1 MDLLAQAAEQAEAGQ
16 TTGDQTNVRWF
27 NQGEGGSAFTAALLA
42 RHGQQGVNT
51 VSPEQGTAQQ
61 RGAGGAGGEG
71 AAGNTAQGEQIRAGT
86 AGEDNTAGG
95 NLFRI
100 GEGGPH
106 TPMAR
111 TAGAGQN
118 LRLNLQGANTGGG
131 VNNKL
136 KGVQAAL
143 EKVLAGLTPEK
154 LGEEYARQIK
164 LGEAGKNDYKDEII
178 HQRSFKAHAYVQDKT
193 TDIKVVFGLEKYYN
207 GDVAVELKG
216 KVLGRMGD
224 RTEMGEPMVVKLPE
238 QTAWSWKNNCVANN
252 DLIQWGTF
260 AEASEGNKWKLWQP
274 PTTNVANINLPR
286 MMGLPPDVA
295 LFLIIKKRTAMEGYM
310 YVVKLEAEG
319 KISAEQA
326 TPLKNWFLVA
336 GQCVPGT
343 ETSPLAIEMSPVLN
357 TDREFQ
363 RWAFEQANMM
373 FGPKDQQVQT
383 TPVQQGGMGGGAE
396 FQQAMQQM
404 TNVLKNMHQDQKSTI
419 KEKKEEKK
427 KEEVTILNEYDLAK
441 LMGWSGEINP
451 DYLQPIWQE
460 LLACKGEANRRNVI
474 QTAMKEFAKKKN
486 FKIDPSCFLSKQVL
500 DDIIEQRPNETGVLA
515 SMEASGRGV
524 SNMVVLGRTQAE
536 IEAMLRQEEAM
547 NRSDGNRTYREAEKA
562 AKVQAR
568 KPPAQYFTLLLNVAT
583 FAALL
588 RVLYGPKCDLF
599 KQVWVIFQTLEMDTV
614 FARKEAFT
622 PQKCKEITWVI
633 YEECRAFFRV
643 LKTPAEF
650 LSPEPV
656 VFPEAGL
663 QDVLT
668 KIKRQEHIWSS
679 TFPVAWRD
687 NGEEGTEDLG
697 GANQYS
703 QGGGSNGGGNNGG
716 GGGGRGSGGGRSSW
730 YDGRR
735 LGGTGG
741 VRGGSGRPGAG
752 GGGGRGGGQEPGEAL
767 KHVNPII
774 LNAFPDFF
782 AKYKGRVSIRN
793 IMEAGGLTWDDMP
806 KLPSVLNA
814 FGGDGLCWAKIMGNC
829 QWGHNCKF
837 AGAHG
842 VVIPDDFAR
851 EIVNKLRPGVEN
863 MMKGE
868 YKFPSQ
874 LKREREGYAGGGP
887 PFKRQA

>member
-1 MDLLAQAAEQAEAGQ
+1 MDLLAQAAEQAAEGQ
-16 TTGDQTNVRWF
+16 TTGGQTNVTWY
-27 NQGEGGSAFTAALLA
+27 NQGAGGSAFTAALLA
-42 RHGQQGVNT
+42 RQQQGVNA
-51 VSPEQGTAQQ
+51 VSPEQGNAQQ
-61 RGAGGAGGEG
+61 RGGGGAGGEG
-71 AAGNTAQGEQIRAGT
+71 ADASTAQREQIHAGT
-86 AGEDNTAGG
+86 AGEDTAGG

-118 LRLNLQGANTGGG
+118 LRLNLQGADQGGG
-131 VNNKL
+131 VNYKL

-154 LGEEYARQIK
+154 LGEEYARQYK

-178 HQRSFKAHAYVQDKT
+178 HQRSFKAHAYVQEKT
-193 TDIKVVFGLEKYYN
+193 ADIKVVFGLEKYYN

-295 LFLIIKKRTAMEGYM
+295 LFLIIKKRTAMEGYL
-310 YVVKLEAEG
+310 YVVKLEQEG

-326 TPLKNWFLVA
+326 APLKNWFLVA
-336 GQCVPGT
+336 GQCVAGT
-343 ETSPLAIEMSPVLN
+343 DTSPLAIEMSPVLN
-357 TDREFQ
+357 TDLEFQ

-373 FGPKDQQVQT
+373 FGPKEQQVQT
-383 TPVQQGGMGGGAE
+383 MPVQQGGMGGGAE

-404 TNVLKNMHQDQKSTI
+404 TNVLSNMHQDQKSAI
-419 KEKKEEKK
+419 KEQKEEKK
-427 KEEVTILNEYDLAK
+427 KDETTVLSEYDLAK
-441 LMGWSGEINP
+441 LMGWSGEADP
-451 DYLQPIWQE
+451 EDLQPIWKE

-474 QTAMKEFAKKKN
+474 QTAMAEFAKKKN

-568 KPPAQYFTLLLNVAT
+568 KPPAQYFTLVLNVAT
-583 FAALL
+583 FSSLL
-588 RVLYGPKCDLF
+588 RVLYGPNCDLF
-599 KQVWVIFQTLEMDTV
+599 KQVWVILQTLEMETV

-622 PQKCKEITWVI
+622 PQKCKEITWAI

-656 VFPEAGL
+656 KFPEAGL
-663 QDVLT
+663 ADILPR
-668 KIKRQEHIWSS
+668 IKRQEHIWSS

-687 NGEEGTEDLG
+687 ADDD
-697 GANQYS
+697 GAEVQENS
-703 QGGGSNGGGNNGG
+703 GG
-716 GGGGRGSGGGRSSW
+716 GGGGGGAGGGRSSW

-735 LGGTGG
+735 LGSRGG
-741 VRGGSGRPGAG
+741 VEGVADGR
-752 GGGGRGGGQEPGEAL
+752 ELGEA
-767 KHVNPII
+767 VEGE
-774 LNAFPDFF
+774 A
-782 AKYKGRVSIRN
+782 ARN
-793 IMEAGGLTWDDMP
+793 
-806 KLPSVLNA
+806 
-814 FGGDGLCWAKIMGNC
+814 
-829 QWGHNCKF
+829 
-837 AGAHG
+837 
-842 VVIPDDFAR
+842 
-851 EIVNKLRPGVEN
+851 
-863 MMKGE
+863 
-868 YKFPSQ
+868 
-874 LKREREGYAGGGP
+874 
-887 PFKRQA
+887 